1 MLLGIVIL
9 IVCVYLAGRAIQ
21 DARSRAW
28 TGPRTPAMRHR
39 SAKGKPARSP
49 GRAAAKA
56 AKSAGYVVAH
66 PGSGQIRAQ
75 AKADVHRAWQETFAT
90 DWLEERRHARQN
102 GTAAAGT
109 ATAAPPKR
117 TLRQRLKLA
126 PFVTSRPGRANGSG
140 NGQPANGTQPAARGN
155 GGPPAR
161 AVPPPPSQPARPA
174 STNGGNPVSAGTS
187 TASAEKLIE
196 GINEIHAR
204 AQAGGIHAKRE
215 AVKAIH
221 ESLVRFSAMLMMLS
235 RQMSEPGQHYGPEIT
250 EPVAQAGQHCQA
262 GAMAASEAD
271 AAITTLI
278 NMTVGELSRSARPTP
293 HHAELSE
300 AGSR

>member
-117 TLRQRLKLA
+117 ILRQRLKLA
-126 PFVTSRPGRANGSG
+126 PFATSRPGRANG

-161 AVPPPPSQPARPA
+161 PVPPPPSQPARPA

-187 TASAEKLIE
+187 TASAEKPSRASTRSTPTPRRR
-196 GINEIHAR
+196 HPRQAR
-204 AQAGGIHAKRE
+204 GGQVRPRGPRPVRRDADDAGPADVRAGRE
-215 AVKAIH
+215 
-221 ESLVRFSAMLMMLS
+221 LR
-235 RQMSEPGQHYGPEIT
+235 PGDHR
-250 EPVAQAGQHCQA
+250 AGRP
-262 GAMAASEAD
+262 GRAALRPA
-271 AAITTLI
+271 
-278 NMTVGELSRSARPTP
+278 RCPPPRPT
-293 HHAELSE
+293 
-300 AGSR
+300 RR